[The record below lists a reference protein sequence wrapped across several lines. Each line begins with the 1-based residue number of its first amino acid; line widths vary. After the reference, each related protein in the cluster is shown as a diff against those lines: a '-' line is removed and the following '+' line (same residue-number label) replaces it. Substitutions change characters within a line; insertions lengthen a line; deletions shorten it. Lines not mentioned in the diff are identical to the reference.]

1 VVTEYDDRATWTPP
15 AWSRHAAV
23 ASLPRPN
30 AMAVLVVDD
39 EEAVR
44 VSVADVIRTA
54 GYTVIESSDGED
66 ALRLLSTMR
75 FDAIVLDL
83 HMPRLGGVAM
93 LSALPKP
100 PPVVVLSGYELE
112 EESRQQVGR
121 AIVTTLRK
129 PVPPSVLLDALADA
143 VGLERQL

>member
-1 VVTEYDDRATWTPP
+1 
-15 AWSRHAAV
+15 
-23 ASLPRPN
+23 
-30 AMAVLVVDD
+30 MAVLVVDD

-44 VSVADVIRTA
+44 ASVADVIRTV

-75 FDAIVLDL
+75 FHAIVLDL
-83 HMPRLGGVAM
+83 HMPRLGGVAL

-112 EESRQQVGR
+112 EESRRQVGR
-121 AIVTTLRK
+121 AIVTYLRK
-129 PVPPSVLLDALADA
+129 PVPPRVLLDALADA
-143 VGLERQL
+143 VGLEHQL

>member
-1 VVTEYDDRATWTPP
+1 MVTEYDDRAAWTPP
-15 AWSRHAAV
+15 VWSRLASV
-23 ASLPRPN
+23 ADLPRPN

-44 VSVADVIRTA
+44 ASVADVIRTA
-54 GYTVIESSDGED
+54 GYTVIESPDGED

-93 LSALPKP
+93 LSVLPKP

-112 EESRQQVGR
+112 EESSQHVGR

>member
-1 VVTEYDDRATWTPP
+1 
-15 AWSRHAAV
+15 
-23 ASLPRPN
+23 
-30 AMAVLVVDD
+30 MAVLVVDD

-44 VSVADVIRTA
+44 ASVADVIRTV

-75 FDAIVLDL
+75 FHALVLDL
-83 HMPRLGGVAM
+83 RMPRLGGIAL

-100 PPVVVLSGYELE
+100 PPVVVLSGYKLE
-112 EESRQQVGR
+112 EESRRQVGQ
-121 AIVTTLRK
+121 AIVTYLRK

-143 VGLERQL
+143 VGLERQS